1 MSHSHLAIR
10 HLVKKL
16 EMQEGRRSAKP
27 QLPAWLIEFVNRLS
41 QRFEPFSGVARV
53 GYECMQADEIWEVAV
68 FLGELEIVGGAEDGE
83 MHPINFR
90 FDLKGIADEFER
102 IQTLCWNAFPNSH
115 VCFESMADLSFL
127 TLEGYVNG
135 QLIRLQLHAGP
146 PDSIGP
152 GMREHQDGR
161 LELV

>member
-1 MSHSHLAIR
+1 
-10 HLVKKL
+10 
-16 EMQEGRRSAKP
+16 MQEGRRSIKP
-27 QLPAWLIEFVNRLS
+27 QRPAWLSEFVDRLA

-53 GYECMQADEIWEVAV
+53 GYECMQSDQVWELAI

-83 MHPINFR
+83 MRPVNFR
-90 FDLKGIADEFER
+90 FNLQDITGEFDEVRSIF
-102 IQTLCWNAFPNSH
+102 WNAFPNSH

-127 TLEGYVNG
+127 TIEGVV
-135 QLIRLQLHAGP
+135 QTQIIKLQLHAGP

-152 GMREHQDGR
+152 GLREHQDGR